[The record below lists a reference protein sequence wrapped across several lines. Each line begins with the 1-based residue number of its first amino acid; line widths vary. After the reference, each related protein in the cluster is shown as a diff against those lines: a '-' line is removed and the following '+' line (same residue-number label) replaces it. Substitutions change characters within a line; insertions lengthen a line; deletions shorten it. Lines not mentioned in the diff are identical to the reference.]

1 MKKLIT
7 GMLACVVALSA
18 CHHHDHNHQH
28 GHDHDHDHAHQHEE
42 HAHSHDAHAHSHDA
56 HAHAQGEACTA
67 PHGAIEMSEE
77 EARMAGV
84 EVTAVQPDSFFQ
96 TLEVSGKIQFAQN
109 DETVVTANT
118 AGVIHFA
125 KTFTDG
131 TAVQQGSLIGRISSD
146 KMAGGDPIR
155 KNEVSYAIAKDNLER
170 MKRLLKDQLVTQD
183 EYNAALEQYENTRI
197 AHEATQAAKGKDGH
211 QLKSP
216 LSGYV
221 LETLV
226 RNGDYVEPGTPIIRL
241 VRNNKM
247 MLTADVPLRHQAII
261 NKVKAAT
268 FVAEG
273 NTAVFCTDSLG
284 GKQLPTPSSV
294 SAQSAFLTLRWEMNR
309 AAGLWSGSYAKVY
322 LHGEPLSNVLCVP
335 VTALT
340 DEAGVFYVY
349 LRHDASHYVKQRV
362 TLGASDGQRVQILSG
377 LHAGDQVVTQGAVCV
392 RQAGMSKVM
401 GGHGHSH

>member
-1 MKKLIT
+1 MKRFIT
-7 GMLACVVALSA
+7 GMLACAMALGA
-18 CHHHDHNHQH
+18 CHSHDHSHE
-28 GHDHDHDHAHQHEE
+28 HDHEHDAHAHSHEE
-42 HAHSHDAHAHSHDA
+42 HAHSHDAHAE
-56 HAHAQGEACTA
+56 GEACTA
-67 PHGAIEMSEE
+67 AHGAIEMSEE

-84 EVTAVQPDSFFQ
+84 KVAVVQPDSFCR

-146 KMAGGDPIR
+146 KMAGGDPIK
-155 KNEVSYAIAKDNLER
+155 KNEASYAIAKDNLER
-170 MKRLLKDQLVTQD
+170 MKRLLKDQLVTQE

-216 LSGYV
+216 HGGYV

-226 RNGDYVEPGTPIIRL
+226 SNGDYVEPGTPIIRL

-247 MLTADVPLRHQAII
+247 MLTADLPLRHQAIL
-261 NKVKAAT
+261 NSVKSAT

-273 NTAVFCTDSLG
+273 NPTVFCTDSLG
-284 GKQLPTPSSV
+284 GKQLPTPSGV
-294 SAQSAFLTLRWEMNR
+294 SAESAFLTLRWEMNR
-309 AAGLWSGSYAKVY
+309 AAGLWSGSYAKIY
-322 LHGEPLSNVLCVP
+322 LHGETIPNALCVP

-349 LRHDASHYVKQRV
+349 LRHDASHYMKQRV
-362 TLGASDGQRVQILSG
+362 TPGASDGRRVQILSG
-377 LHAGDQVVTQGAVCV
+377 IHAGDRVVTEGAVCV